1 MIIYEPREHLEV
13 ETPKG
18 RGRIWLVT
26 EYGSEMEKV
35 FTVIINDTM
44 EFWEF
49 KNNQVKGRP
58 NCTMSGYPNHRINL
72 VCKNFKA
79 EFQR

>member
-35 FTVIINDTM
+35 FTVIINETN

-49 KNNQVKGRP
+49 KNNQVLGKS
-58 NCTMSGYPNHRINL
+58 NQTMAGY
-72 VCKNFKA
+72 K
-79 EFQR
+79 